1 MLVRDSK
8 VSVDLFRFSKLKL
21 DDGAHHYFVLL
32 LSWGIPLND
41 QQKYLQR
48 FGCFWWRCKLSQGQ
62 DRTCINHMYVF
73 WMCLVKSTRS

>member
-48 FGCFWWRCKLSQGQ
+48 FGCF
-62 DRTCINHMYVF
+62 
-73 WMCLVKSTRS
+73 